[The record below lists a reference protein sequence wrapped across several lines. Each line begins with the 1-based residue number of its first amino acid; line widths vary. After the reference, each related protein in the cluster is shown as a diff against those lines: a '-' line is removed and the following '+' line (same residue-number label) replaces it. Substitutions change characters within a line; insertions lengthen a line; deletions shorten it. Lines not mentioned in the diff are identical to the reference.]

1 MHNRPNHPHA
11 GTRSSRNAKP
21 GSDSN
26 LSALHIAEQGSI
38 EDVDLLDEATFEA
51 AEARLPD
58 VDEGGSAN
66 VLAPWGKS
74 GPPGPGVWVVD
85 ILGEDFE
92 ARTLPLGEDD
102 EGQVVATLVRR
113 RTPQPQDHRG
123 GRNSLLRWAKS
134 LGRSPRTDPPSFA
147 VLYIHGRNDYFF
159 HTEAARTLSE
169 MGGAFYAVDLRK
181 FGRSLRPWQTIGY
194 SADLGDYDRDI
205 EAAIALIRDDHPDLP
220 LYIFAHS
227 TGGLIATL
235 WAWRNPGVL
244 AGLILNSAWLELQTH
259 TNMRGAIHQVA
270 KRLAAVRPRAA
281 IIGKSK
287 SDTYFRSLS
296 EGWDASGLQQP
307 AYFQELPA
315 DPAKVG
321 WNVRPEWKVP
331 LSYPAPAAW
340 LATILDGHELVE
352 EQVHLDCPVLAMA
365 STRSTTEEDWS
376 EAMFNSDVVLDADL
390 ITERAADLS
399 DSVTI
404 ARFPGK
410 HDLLLSD
417 PPVRADIYATIK
429 RWLTYVSESSTETD

>member
-1 MHNRPNHPHA
+1 MHNRPNHPHSEA
-11 GTRSSRNAKP
+11 RSSRNAKT

-26 LSALHIAEQGSI
+26 ISALHIAEQGSI

-58 VDEGGSAN
+58 VDEGGNAN

-74 GPPGPGVWVVD
+74 GPPRPGTWATD

-113 RTPQPQDHRG
+113 RTLQSQDHRS
-123 GRNSLLRWAKS
+123 RKNSLLRWAKT
-134 LGRSPRTDPPSFA
+134 LGRSPRTNAPKFA
-147 VLYIHGRNDYFF
+147 ILYIHGRNDYFF

-169 MGGAFYAVDLRK
+169 MGGVFYAVDLRK

-244 AGLILNSAWLELQTH
+244 AGLILNSAWLELQIH

-296 EGWDASGLQQP
+296 EGWDASGLQVP
-307 AYFQELPA
+307 AYFQELTS